1 MSEEDWR
8 EIAFQVGTLSSTV
21 IIEIAN
27 KPTIRLIRNVKFTR
41 LDFIV
46 SIGSI
51 IGLFFGASILSL
63 AEIVYIWSIRKF

>member
-27 KPTIRLIRNVKFTR
+27 KPTIRLIRNVTFTR